1 MKDMFNDNFL
11 EELVTSSLSQIEE
24 LAKSNTI
31 VGDPIVTTSG
41 NTIIP
46 ISKVSLGYVV
56 GGGQYDSNN
65 KKLPY
70 PSCGGSGG
78 GVSINPIGFI
88 IENDSE
94 IKFVNIADKSTYQT
108 VLNLVN
114 TILSKFNNQNEGS
127 DNEENL

>member
-1 MKDMFNDNFL
+1 MKELFSDNFL

-31 VGDPIVTTSG
+31 VGDPIVTASG

-56 GGGQYDSNN
+56 GGGQYDSIN

-94 IKFVNIADKSTYQT
+94 IKFVNIADK
-108 VLNLVN
+108 
-114 TILSKFNNQNEGS
+114 
-127 DNEENL
+127 